1 MRACRVRPMR
11 ISADGGAVVV
21 VIYRA
26 TGGRQA
32 GRHNKRAAPA
42 EYIESGTALGSD
54 MRYLVVCHYTK
65 MPITALRPTNTPT
78 PMTINTSACI
88 GMSSFQYNFILS

>member
-1 MRACRVRPMR
+1 MKTGQEYGTEQMCVCRVRPMR

-26 TGGRQA
+26 TG
-32 GRHNKRAAPA
+32 RHNKRAAPA
-42 EYIESGTALGSD
+42 EYIESGTALERD

-88 GMSSFQYNFILS
+88 SLTSFG

>member
-1 MRACRVRPMR
+1 
-11 ISADGGAVVV
+11 
-21 VIYRA
+21 
-26 TGGRQA
+26 
-32 GRHNKRAAPA
+32 
-42 EYIESGTALGSD
+42 

-88 GMSSFQYNFILS
+88 SLTSFG